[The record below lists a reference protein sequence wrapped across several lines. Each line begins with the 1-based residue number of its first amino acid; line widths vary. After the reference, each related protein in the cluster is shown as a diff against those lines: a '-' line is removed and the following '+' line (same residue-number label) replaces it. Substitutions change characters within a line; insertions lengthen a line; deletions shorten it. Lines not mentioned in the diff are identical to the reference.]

1 LFVAMLGSTGK
12 RGRRFS
18 GEFAAP
24 LRHVE
29 CLLKLKEKNMSFS
42 SPSALGKLVMFA
54 VTAIAFSACGGG
66 GVQTQPLPGA
76 TPPPTTYS
84 FTSKINPPNTLSF
97 DISFVDETEHLYTLS
112 DRSTNGIDVV
122 NTQTNAFLGTAGAGA
137 FQGLGTTVA
146 GFSRNPNAG
155 PNGNVSL
162 GNGLVA
168 AGDGNSTLKI
178 VNVSSI
184 SSSVVASI
192 PVPNPYTGP
201 NLPPNIC
208 QGTTGATTGTPTVG
222 AGNFRV
228 DEMAYDPSD
237 NVIAAM
243 SDNACPAF
251 ITFFQG
257 TAPYSILGAVAL
269 TTANAGAE
277 QTVWDP
283 AEGLFVSNIPGTTTN
298 PGGELDRFSPKTF
311 KLVSVTPMPVPCGG
325 SGLALGQNETA
336 VSACGGNT
344 LAGTVLGG
352 SGHMLTLNIVTGAM
366 LNDVVGPSPD
376 EVWYAPQTNRFYGA
390 DTAGGT
396 LAVLDGT
403 GNLLSRVATSSG
415 AHSVAV
421 EGLYDHVFVPQ
432 STGSNIGITIY
443 DH

>member
-1 LFVAMLGSTGK
+1 
-12 RGRRFS
+12 
-18 GEFAAP
+18 
-24 LRHVE
+24 
-29 CLLKLKEKNMSFS
+29 MSSIS
-42 SPSALGKLVMFA
+42 SSLGKIFA
-54 VTAIAFSACGGG
+54 FAGLTLGLAACGGG
-66 GVQTQPLPGA
+66 GVTTKPIN

-84 FTSKINPPNTLSF
+84 LLQTLNPPNTLSF
-97 DISFVDETEHLYTLS
+97 DISFVDETSHLYTLS

-122 NTQTNAFLGTAGAGA
+122 NTNTDGFLGTAGAGA

-178 VNVSSI
+178 VNVASI

-237 NVIAAM
+237 NVIAAA
-243 SDNACPAF
+243 SDEACPPF
-251 ITFFQG
+251 ITFFHG
-257 TAPYSILGAVAL
+257 TAPYSILGAVPL
-269 TTANAGAE
+269 PTANAGFE

-311 KLVSVTPMPVPCGG
+311 KLVSVTPLPLPCGG
-325 SGLALGQNETA
+325 SGLALGQNEIA
-336 VSACGGNT
+336 NVACGGNT
-344 LAGTVLGG
+344 LTGTVLGG
-352 SGHMLTLNIVTGAM
+352 SGHMMTINIVTGAM

-376 EVWYAPQTNRFYGA
+376 EVWYSPASNRFYG
-390 DTAGGT
+390 GSSSPGE
-396 LAVLDGT
+396 LAVLDGN
-403 GNLLSRVATSSG
+403 GNLLTTVPTAAGS
-415 AHSVAV
+415 HSVAV
-421 EGLYDHVFVPQ
+421 EGAYDHVFIPEDAG
-432 STGSNIGITIY
+432 TTIGINIF

>member
-1 LFVAMLGSTGK
+1 MF
-12 RGRRFS
+12 
-18 GEFAAP
+18 
-24 LRHVE
+24 LR
-29 CLLKLKEKNMSFS
+29 S
-42 SPSALGKLVMFA
+42 SPIFGKILALAGLTLGLA
-54 VTAIAFSACGGG
+54 ACGGS
-66 GVQTQPLPGA
+66 GVQTQPLPGY
-76 TPPPTTYS
+76 TPFPTTYS
-84 FTSKINPPNTLSF
+84 LLQTINPPKTSSF
-97 DISFVDETEHLYTLS
+97 DIGFVDETSHLYTLA
-112 DRSTNGIDVV
+112 DKTTNGIDVV
-122 NTQTNAFLGTAGAGA
+122 NTLTDQYLGTAGAGA
-137 FQGLGTTVA
+137 FQGLGSAVP
-146 GFSRNPNAG
+146 GFSRNPNGG

-162 GNGLVA
+162 GGGLVA

-178 VNVSSI
+178 VNVTSI

-228 DEMAYDPSD
+228 DEMAYDPTD

-257 TAPYSILGAVAL
+257 TSPYTILGAVAL

-283 AEGLFVSNIPGTTTN
+283 TEGLFVSNIPATTTN

-311 KLVSVTPMPVPCGG
+311 KLVSVTPMPIPCGG

-344 LAGTVLGG
+344 LTGPVLSG
-352 SGHMLTLNIVTGAM
+352 SGHMLTINIVTGAE

-376 EVWYAPQTNRFYGA
+376 EVWYSPGSNRFYGA
-390 DTAGGT
+390 DTAGAT
-396 LAVLDGT
+396 LAVLDGK
-403 GNLLSRVATSSG
+403 GNSLYSTPTASG
-415 AHSVAV
+415 SHSVAV
-421 EGLYDHVFVPQ
+421 ESVNDHVFVPE
-432 STGSNIGITIY
+432 STGANIGINVF